1 MVKEKKKSD
10 DKWNGVQLYL
20 IKQSLARLKEDN
32 FWEVYICQS
41 IQFLQVLT
49 SLCDSVNHLDGWA
62 AKFIGHKV
70 FEFYYLK
77 ENYSILFSLVSGF
90 DIFKQL

>member
-1 MVKEKKKSD
+1 M
-10 DKWNGVQLYL
+10 KWSQLYL
-20 IKQSLARLKEDN
+20 IKQSLARLKEDLSGKSHMP
-32 FWEVYICQS
+32 VHPIS
-41 IQFLQVLT
+41 PGST
-49 SLCDSVNHLDGWA
+49 SLCDSMNHLIAEQPDSSA
-62 AKFIGHKV
+62 TRC